1 MITKNYF
8 LLVPFITKRNI
19 EIAKLA
25 SEYLNLASVKSTQQV
40 LIGFLPSTFF
50 LTSRFNMF
58 SGNDLLLFLAFP
70 SMKSC
75 IYPDPCWPYSSE

>member
-19 EIAKLA
+19 EIVKLA

-50 LTSRFNMF
+50 LTSRFNMY

-75 IYPDPCWPYSSE
+75 IYPDPCWPYASE

>member
-1 MITKNYF
+1 LF
-8 LLVPFITKRNI
+8 FTKRNI

-25 SEYLNLASVKSTQQV
+25 YEYLKLASVKSTQQV

-50 LTSRFNMF
+50 LPSRFNMF
-58 SGNDLLLFLAFP
+58 SGNDLLLFLVFP

-75 IYPDPCWPYSSE
+75 IYPDPFWPYSSKLM